1 MKNIVIIPARLAATR
16 LPNKPLIDLCG
27 KPMIQWVY
35 ESASKAKSI
44 DEVFV
49 ATCDQQIIDVVE
61 TFGGKAIFTS
71 DKHTSGTDRIA
82 EAVSNMDAKVIVN
95 VQGDEPLID
104 PNSID
109 IAVDCLEKGNA
120 DIASLM
126 YSINKE
132 QAMDSNMVKVV
143 VDVNGFALY
152 FSRSPIPYYRKQTE
166 TINYWGH
173 VGLYVYRKESLLT
186 FASLK
191 PTPLEQIESLEQLR
205 ALENGL
211 KIKMAAIAEKSIG
224 VDTAEDVDEVCR
236 RLKLLNIEN

>member
-35 ESASKAKSI
+35 ERACKAKSI

-49 ATCDQQIIDVVE
+49 ATCDQSIIDAVE
-61 TFGGKAIFTS
+61 AFGGKAILTS

-82 EAVSNMDAKVIVN
+82 EAVSNMDVEVIVN

-104 PNSID
+104 PSSID
-109 IAVDCLEKGNA
+109 IAVDCFKKGNS

-126 YSINKE
+126 YSITNE
-132 QAMDSNMVKVV
+132 QALDSNTVKVV
-143 VDVNGFALY
+143 VDINGFALY
-152 FSRSPIPYYRKQTE
+152 FSRSPIPYFRKHIE
-166 TINYWGH
+166 SVNYWGH
-173 VGLYVYRKESLLT
+173 VGVYVYRKESLLK
-186 FASLK
+186 FASLE
-191 PTPLEQIESLEQLR
+191 PSQLEQVESLEQLR

-211 KIKMAAIAEKSIG
+211 RIRMAAITEKSIG
-224 VDTAEDVDEVCR
+224 VDTAEDIEEVCR